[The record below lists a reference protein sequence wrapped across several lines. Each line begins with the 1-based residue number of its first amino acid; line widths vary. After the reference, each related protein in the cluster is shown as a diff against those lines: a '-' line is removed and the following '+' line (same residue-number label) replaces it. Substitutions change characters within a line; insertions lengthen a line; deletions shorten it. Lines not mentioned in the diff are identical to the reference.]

1 MSLGENKCLNLFY
14 FFPPSLSV
22 DVLVLLLIALICK
35 TIPLSLLWDLICQQ
49 EEM

>member
-1 MSLGENKCLNLFY
+1 MSLGENKCLN
-14 FFPPSLSV
+14 FFFFSPSLSV

-35 TIPLSLLWDLICQQ
+35 IIPLSLLWDLICQQ

>member
-1 MSLGENKCLNLFY
+1 MSLGENKCLN
-14 FFPPSLSV
+14 FFFFFSPSLSV